1 MQCNQKGKKA
11 KPALFVQRAGAIFWL
26 EFNRYNSCLV
36 LVLNH
41 NFIIFIL
48 HSITEK
54 KGFLFSKLFICM
66 YNNLNWHTLGLQ

>member
-11 KPALFVQRAGAIFWL
+11 KPALFVLRAGAIFWL

-41 NFIIFIL
+41 NFIIFFC
-48 HSITEK
+48 ITEK
-54 KGFLFSKLFICM
+54 KGFFVFKIVYM
-66 YNNLNWHTLGLQ
+66 YVQ

>member
-48 HSITEK
+48 HYRK
-54 KGFLFSKLFICM
+54 KRNFVFKIVYM